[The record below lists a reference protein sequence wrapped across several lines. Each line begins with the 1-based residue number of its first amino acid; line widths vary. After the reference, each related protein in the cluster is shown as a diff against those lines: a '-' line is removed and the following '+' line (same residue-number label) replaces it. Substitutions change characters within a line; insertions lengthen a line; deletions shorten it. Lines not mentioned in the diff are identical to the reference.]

1 MRLLLS
7 LVLAGASFAQSREG
21 FLNVPG
27 GPVFYRIT
35 GTGRGIPLVVLHGG
49 PGGTS
54 CGFAALGAMGAERP
68 VVAYDQLGGGRS
80 GRPLDRRLWRVE
92 RFVEELHSLR
102 KQLGLKKMH
111 LMGQS
116 WGGSLAAAYVLAK
129 GTTGIASLTLSSAL
143 LSTKDWMRDAGE
155 LKKQLPE
162 EVQEVLSR
170 HEAAG
175 TTNDPAYRK
184 AEGEYTRRFV
194 RRSPMGPPNPEC
206 AESVRNRTIY
216 EQMWGPTEF
225 FATGSLKVFDV
236 TGRLGELRLPV
247 LFLHGEFDEARPETA
262 ARCQKLVPGSKLE
275 VIPGAAH
282 SLLGDQPARTMEVL
296 RRFLEWAEARRG
308 KRGE

>member
-1 MRLLLS
+1 MLL
-7 LVLAGASFAQSREG
+7 VAWAATGWAQGREG

-35 GTGRGIPLVVLHGG
+35 GSGRGIPLLVLHGG

-54 CGFAALGAMGAERP
+54 CGFRALGAMGAERP
-68 VVAYDQLGGGRS
+68 IVTYDQLGGGRS
-80 GRPLDRRLWRVE
+80 GRPADPTLWRVE
-92 RFVEELHSLR
+92 RFVEELHALR

-111 LMGQS
+111 LLGQS
-116 WGGSLAAAYVLAK
+116 WGGSLATAYVLAK
-129 GTTGIASLTLSSAL
+129 GTKGIASLTLSSAL

-155 LKKQLPE
+155 LKKQLPA
-162 EVQEVLSR
+162 EVQEVLNR

-194 RRSPMGPPNPEC
+194 RRSPMGPADPQC
-206 AESVRNRTIY
+206 AESLRNRTIY

-225 FATGSLKVFDV
+225 VATGSLKDFDV
-236 TGRLGELRLPV
+236 SGRLGELRLPV
-247 LFLHGEFDEARPETA
+247 LFLNGEFDEARPETA
-262 ARCQKLVPGSKLE
+262 ARYQRLVPGARLE

-282 SLLGDQPARTMEVL
+282 SLLGDQPARTVEVL
-296 RRFLEWAEARRG
+296 RRFLESVEGAA
-308 KRGE
+308 KRGSR